1 MNKQDKHTSFHPQTV
16 DKQIDA
22 YLAGRSANGQ
32 ESDRYAQAS
41 VHDVQAYF
49 APPEQDEA
57 LQRVWQRFAAQRTN
71 LQRLQAGQQTPQVLP
86 ITGRGKSTQ
95 QKNTRPLGRVL
106 SVMAA
111 VIVVALLI
119 GSTMFLFQQ
128 ARQTGNPA
136 GQGHHQTAM
145 FVRVNQTL
153 YRLDMQTHRPLW
165 QFQAPPGQPGLA
177 TFNGPYIAGMA
188 IDSTYY
194 AWGFDGQ
201 QVVLYALDIANG
213 KLRWQH
219 DTYGIG
225 PIAASGNMVALPF
238 IKGTNLEVTALD
250 IIHGTS
256 RWEHILGPAAR
267 TKTLPSTVSL
277 FGASD
282 TAVYGAVNT
291 PENHSGLRF
300 ALSVQDGQFIW
311 QQKEVYDASI
321 SYATL
326 DQGFLSDDILCVIQ
340 HLNWQNPGHIP
351 ESKSV
356 ILGYDAHSGKQL
368 WKSSSID
375 WATTTTLVDGVL
387 YLETPPNSVGTPY
400 KSIYAVSSRDG
411 SLRWQYQEPIQNPYP
426 FITKEGVYFIQDGG
440 KQAGSTLVVLDPA
453 TGKPRWTYAFHD
465 SGTVEFPPVADDNQV
480 YLSLPGNI
488 IQILRASDGKPL
500 GSFKID
506 PQNVKPNNRI
516 LLQIVEL

>member
-1 MNKQDKHTSFHPQTV
+1 MNKQDKHTRFHPQTV

-22 YLAGRSANGQ
+22 CLAGRSANGQ
-32 ESDRYAQAS
+32 ASDRYAQAS
-41 VHDVQAYF
+41 VRDVQAYF

-57 LQRVWQRFAAQRTN
+57 LQRVWQRFAEQRAN

-86 ITGRGKSTQ
+86 ITGRSRSTQ

-128 ARQTGNPA
+128 ARQTDKPA
-136 GQGHHQTAM
+136 GQGQHQTAM
-145 FVRVNQTL
+145 FARVNQTL

-165 QFQAPPGQPGLA
+165 QFQAPPGQPALA
-177 TFNGPYIAGMA
+177 AVNGHYIAGMA

-194 AWGFDGQ
+194 AWGYDGQ
-201 QVVLYALDIANG
+201 QTVLYALDIANG

-219 DTYGIG
+219 DTYGMG
-225 PIAASGNMVALPF
+225 AIAASGNTVALSF
-238 IKGTNLEVTALD
+238 IKGTNLEVAALD
-250 IIHGTS
+250 IIHGTL
-256 RWEHILGPAAR
+256 RWEHILSPVAR
-267 TKTLPSTVSL
+267 TKTLPSTISL

-321 SYATL
+321 SYAAL
-326 DQGFLSDDILCVIQ
+326 DQGFLSDDILCVTQ

-356 ILGYDAHSGKQL
+356 LLGYDAHSGKQL

-375 WATTTTLVDGVL
+375 WATTATLANRVL
-387 YLETPPNSVGTPY
+387 YLETPPDSAGAHY
-400 KSIYAVSSRDG
+400 GSIYAFSPRDG
-411 SLRWQYQEPIQNPYP
+411 SLRWQYQEPIQNPHP
-426 FITKEGVYFIQDGG
+426 LITEEGVYLIQDGG

-453 TGKPRWTYAFHD
+453 TGKQRWTYAFHD
-465 SGTVEFPPVADDNQV
+465 QITVEYPPAADDNQV
-480 YLSLPGNI
+480 YLSLPGNT
-488 IQILRASDGKPL
+488 IQILRVSDGKPL
-500 GSFKID
+500 GSFKVD
-506 PQNVKPNNRI
+506 PQHVDPNNRI
-516 LLQIVEL
+516 LLQIV